1 MKQLISILLMIFLTG
16 CSWFSYYDNLQEC
29 DKLLTRSKDQIKTAV
44 VIIDSLEMELKKC
57 QQ

>member
-1 MKQLISILLMIFLTG
+1 MKLIILVLLIVLLTG
-16 CSWFSYYDNLQEC
+16 CSWFSYYDNLQDC
-29 DKLLTRSKDQIKTAV
+29 DKLLTRSKKQIETAI

>member
-1 MKQLISILLMIFLTG
+1 MKLLISILLIISLTG
-16 CSWFSYYDNLQEC
+16 CSWFSYYDNLQDC
-29 DKLLTRSKDQIKTAV
+29 DALLNRSKVQLKQSI

>member
-1 MKQLISILLMIFLTG
+1 MKLLILVLLITLLTG
-16 CSWFSYYDNLQEC
+16 CSWFSYYDNLQKSEALNSRC
-29 DKLLTRSKDQIKTAV
+29 KVQLKQSI

>member
-1 MKQLISILLMIFLTG
+1 MKLLILVLLITLLTG
-16 CSWFSYYDNLQEC
+16 CSWFSYYDNLQDC